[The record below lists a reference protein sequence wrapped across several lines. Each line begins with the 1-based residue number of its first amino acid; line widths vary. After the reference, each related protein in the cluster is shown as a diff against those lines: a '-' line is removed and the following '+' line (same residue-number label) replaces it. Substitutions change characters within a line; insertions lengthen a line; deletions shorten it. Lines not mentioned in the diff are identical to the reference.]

1 MEAERFGG
9 PLSSGTVVHDDGIQ
23 RQFVPGYNQKEGLRY
38 MAVNQYIAGVNFS
51 PTPQSD
57 FKLEGFYK
65 QYSRLPVS
73 LLDSLP
79 VSTGRFCRLYRR
91 GCPGQIGRQGNA
103 LTAGIFLSQPE
114 PV

>member
-1 MEAERFGG
+1 MGYNG
-9 PLSSGTVVHDDGIQ
+9 NLI
-23 RQFVPGYNQKEGLRY
+23 PGYNQKEGLRY

-79 VSTGRFCRLYRR
+79 VSTGDFADYIVGDVPAKSVGKGTRLRR
-91 GCPGQIGRQGNA
+91 
-103 LTAGIFLSQPE
+103 GIFLSQPE
-114 PV
+114 SV